1 MTGRVREEV
10 CRILGIAPA
19 RFGFVAASGNLQPH
33 SAQVVSVFDG
43 GMIVGYVKLARS
55 GSGKFYLR
63 RECLVTRWL
72 ESAYPESG
80 AVTPPVPLESAP
92 LGGLLYVDA
101 GRPVGQTE
109 AKAWLARFQRV
120 TGRVAESGAVRRAT
134 VTWKASSSLL
144 PESLSVA
151 CAEARGLLMDAAGEE
166 RVSVVVRHGDVAP
179 GNVLDSGMAIDWVH
193 FRKCSLPEYDLLYLA
208 LAEYGVLSVGPS
220 EPDGLPS
227 ASEINEWLAE
237 VVGESADPEIRW
249 AGIVLSARELAHQ
262 SAVRAA
268 LGVAYG
274 APPVEHVQRRLR
286 RVASAAAEAFRLMT
300 RRRHGSNSSR
310 R

>member
-134 VTWKASSSLL
+134 VTWKASSS
-144 PESLSVA
+144 P
-151 CAEARGLLMDAAGEE
+151 
-166 RVSVVVRHGDVAP
+166 
-179 GNVLDSGMAIDWVH
+179 
-193 FRKCSLPEYDLLYLA
+193 
-208 LAEYGVLSVGPS
+208 
-220 EPDGLPS
+220 
-227 ASEINEWLAE
+227 AS
-237 VVGESADPEIRW
+237 
-249 AGIVLSARELAHQ
+249 
-262 SAVRAA
+262 
-268 LGVAYG
+268 
-274 APPVEHVQRRLR
+274 
-286 RVASAAAEAFRLMT
+286 
-300 RRRHGSNSSR
+300 
-310 R
+310 